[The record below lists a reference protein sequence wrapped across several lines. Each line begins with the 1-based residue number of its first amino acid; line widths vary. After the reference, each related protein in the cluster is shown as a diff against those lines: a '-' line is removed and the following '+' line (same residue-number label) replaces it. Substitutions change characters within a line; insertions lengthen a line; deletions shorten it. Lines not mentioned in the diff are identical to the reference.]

1 MRRVLVGGLVLVL
14 LGFPPPGGAQ
24 PQLRRLS
31 FTDAVVLALQQNLS
45 LRTAALEVAIAE
57 AQWAQARGAKSP
69 QVGLQASYTYLQQ
82 PGQTLSFPNPFG
94 PQPSTITVTLPPPE
108 PNVLSLRLLTQLP
121 LYTGGRLEAQIA
133 LAEANVRGARAVL
146 ERTRQQV
153 VLQVQQAYLAVLLA
167 QETVQAARRALEQ
180 AQEARR
186 VAEARFRAGTSPRF
200 DVLQADVAVANAQQ
214 GLVRAEAGL
223 QNAQAQLNALLN
235 LPLGT
240 PLELTDTLAVRPVGG
255 TLPEGIAQALERR
268 PELVE
273 LRARMDAARA
283 AIDLARSGGQP
294 NLALAANMDLTGP
307 LNTLRTTWSV
317 TLAVTLQLYDG
328 GITRERIREAEL
340 RFEQLRVLEAQ
351 QRVRIELE
359 VRQAWNALQQSQGTL
374 TAAEAALSQ
383 AREAA
388 RIARVRFE
396 AGVGTSLELL
406 SAQAQLA
413 QAELALAQ
421 ARFDQNRARL
431 EWLLSTGAL

>member
-1 MRRVLVGGLVLVL
+1 MRRLLAGSLVVWTL
-14 LGFPPPGGAQ
+14 LGLPLPSWAQ
-24 PQLRRLS
+24 PRRLS
-31 FTDAVVLALQQNLS
+31 FTDAVTLALQQNLG
-45 LRTAALEVAIAE
+45 LRAGALDVAIAE
-57 AQWAQARGAKSP
+57 AQLAQARGAKSP
-69 QVGLQASYTYLQQ
+69 QVSLQATYTYLQQ

-94 PQPSTITVTLPPPE
+94 PQPPTITVKLPPPE
-108 PNVLSLRLLTQLP
+108 PNVLALRLLTQLP

-133 LAEANVRGARAVL
+133 LAEANLRGARAAL

-153 VLQVQQAYLAVLLA
+153 IAQVQQAYLAVLLA
-167 QETVQAARRALEQ
+167 QETVAAARRALEQ

-200 DVLQADVAVANAQQ
+200 DVLQSDVAVANAEQS
-214 GLVRAEAGL
+214 LLRAEVSVR
-223 QNAQAQLNALLN
+223 NAQAQLLALLN
-235 LPLGT
+235 LPLDT
-240 PLELTDTLAVRPVGG
+240 PVELTDTLDVRPVAG
-255 TLPEGIAQALERR
+255 TLPEGIAQALARR

-294 NLALAANMDLTGP
+294 NLALAANVDLAGP
-307 LNTLRTTWSV
+307 VNALNTTWSV

-340 RFEQLRVLEAQ
+340 RLEQLRVLEAQ
-351 QRVRIELE
+351 QRARIELE
-359 VRQAWNALQQSQGTL
+359 VRQAWNALAQSQATL
-374 TAAEAALSQ
+374 AVAEATATQ
-383 AREAA
+383 AREAT

-396 AGVGTSLELL
+396 AGVGTSLELV

-413 QAELALAQ
+413 QAELAVAQ
-421 ARFDQNRARL
+421 ARFEQNRARL